1 MVITVQC
8 NARHWSVLDPQAHDA
23 TRYARGAEAFDVAAA
38 RAQKHHRRTG
48 QCSTVRVEALGNFV
62 DALHFGR

>member
-23 TRYARGAEAFDVAAA
+23 TVMHGAPSLDVAAA
-38 RAQKHHRRTG
+38 RAQEHHRRTG
-48 QCSTVRVEALGNFV
+48 QCSTVRVEALGNSV